1 MRDASPLRYPG
12 GKWRISPL
20 FEQVI
25 LLNGMTGCKYFEPYA
40 GGASLALSLLF
51 ANHVSEIHLNDLDPG
66 IHAFWHVALKQN
78 KDLRGLIE
86 STDVTPAEWVRQK
99 KIFAQGHKAE
109 LLALGFATFFLN
121 RTNHSGILNGGM
133 IGGKAQSGT
142 WKLDARYNKPEL
154 LRRLERID
162 GYRDRIHISK
172 LDAID
177 FLRKNTPPRESLVY
191 LDPPYYNAGARLYL
205 NAYGPNDHAA
215 VRKSVKQLDAPWIVS
230 YDDVSEIRNLY
241 NPMHSRRIRLL
252 HSARSS
258 KLGKEVLFFSPRL
271 KIPLPR

>member
-20 FEQVI
+20 FERIIQ
-25 LLNGMTGCKYFEPYA
+25 LNRMTGCDYFEPYA

-66 IHAFWHVALKQN
+66 VHAFWHVVLKRN
-78 KDLRGLIE
+78 KDLRELIE
-86 STDVTPAEWVRQK
+86 STVVTREEWIRQK
-99 KIFAQGHKAE
+99 IIFKQGPEAG

-133 IGGKAQSGT
+133 IGGKAQDGT
-142 WKLDARYNKPEL
+142 WKLDARFNKSEL
-154 LRRLERID
+154 LRRIIRINS
-162 GYRDRIHISK
+162 YRSRIHLSK

-177 FLRKNTPPRESLVY
+177 FLREKKPHHNSLVY

-205 NAYGPNDHAA
+205 NAYRPDDHAA
-215 VRKSVKQLDAPWIVS
+215 VRESVRRLDAPWIVS
-230 YDDVSEIRNLY
+230 YDDVSEIRRLY
-241 NPMHSRRIRLL
+241 KPVRSRRLRLL
-252 HSARSS
+252 HTARSS
-258 KLGKEVLFFSPRL
+258 KLGEEVLFFSSQL
-271 KIPLPR
+271 KIPIFH